1 MVKDIKFYKRFF
13 SMMALLVLQNV
24 IMLGVNLA
32 DNVMVSSYS
41 ENALSGV
48 TAVNQVQFV
57 LQQIIMGCS
66 DALVSICSQYWGQGT
81 NLAHKIRSKRRLF
94 GVRRHRRAIFYS
106 GGAFSMADSR
116 TVHG

>member
-66 DALVSICSQYWGQGT
+66 DALVSICSQYWGQGRT
-81 NLAHKIRSKRRLF
+81 SPIKSVAK
-94 GVRRHRRAIFYS
+94 
-106 GGAFSMADSR
+106 GAFWCAPA
-116 TVHG
+116 